1 MIDNS
6 SSLYLGTLKRS
17 AYNYLHYNF
26 IIQISLNYYLR
37 FRMHFQLKLK
47 EYFKINKIIYA
58 Q

>member
-6 SSLYLGTLKRS
+6 SSLYLGTLKIT
-17 AYNYLHYNF
+17 AYYYLHYNF